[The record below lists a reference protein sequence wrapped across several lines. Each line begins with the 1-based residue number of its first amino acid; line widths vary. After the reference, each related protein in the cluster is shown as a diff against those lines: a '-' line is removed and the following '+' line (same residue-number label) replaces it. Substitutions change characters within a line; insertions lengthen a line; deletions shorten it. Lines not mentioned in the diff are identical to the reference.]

1 MEFRQPQ
8 LTEENERLRAH
19 GPSAVPNSL
28 ESESVIGLGELSGST
43 DLGGD
48 AMVSALCAPAGT
60 HAGSSSRCSSS
71 SDSSGQDKAQSK
83 SSVPP
88 AAASPAQPKA
98 EAGAGKRAQA
108 SSSTASRAGRV
119 RRLMWRSKKRRK
131 AQRTRPKCC
140 QHDRHAGCMQRG
152 EAWICFMNSPWH
164 CRRKLASRDGDACGA
179 VKLLKSCISGGTGC
193 RM

>member
-1 MEFRQPQ
+1 MRTGPLRCPTRSRASLLSDSASSVAPRTWEATPWSQRSARQLAPTRAAAADAAAVVTAAAKTRLSRNHRCPPQ
-8 LTEENERLRAH
+8 LPRLRKQRRRPVRA
-19 GPSAVPNSL
+19 
-28 ESESVIGLGELSGST
+28 SELRRV
-43 DLGGD
+43 
-48 AMVSALCAPAGT
+48 
-60 HAGSSSRCSSS
+60 R
-71 SDSSGQDKAQSK
+71 
-83 SSVPP
+83 PP
-88 AAASPAQPKA
+88 P
-98 EAGAGKRAQA
+98 
-108 SSSTASRAGRV
+108 AGRV
-119 RRLMWRSKKRRK
+119 RRLMWRSKKRRN

>member
-1 MEFRQPQ
+1 MSAAGLIRSAHTNRESAQLSRLRKKNHLEMLEGQVQALEAEKAALFQRMRQ

-108 SSSTASRAGRV
+108 SSSTASRAGASTDV
-119 RRLMWRSKKRRK
+119 AEQKEKESAKDKAKVLPTRS
-131 AQRTRPKCC
+131 TRGM
-140 QHDRHAGCMQRG
+140 HAAR
-152 EAWICFMNSPWH
+152 
-164 CRRKLASRDGDACGA
+164 
-179 VKLLKSCISGGTGC
+179 
-193 RM
+193 